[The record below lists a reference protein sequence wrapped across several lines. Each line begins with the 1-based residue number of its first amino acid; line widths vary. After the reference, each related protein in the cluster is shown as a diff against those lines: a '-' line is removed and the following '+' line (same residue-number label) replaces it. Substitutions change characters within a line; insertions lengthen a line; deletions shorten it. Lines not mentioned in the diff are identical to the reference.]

1 MIAIVDCNSF
11 YASCERVFRPELRTQ
26 PIVVLSN
33 NDGCVIARSDEAKEA
48 GIKMGAIFHKVKGEL
63 DQKKVHY
70 FSSNYQLYGDMSDRV
85 MRCLQ
90 SINPDIEVY
99 SIDEA
104 FLDLAQANI
113 PADGLVEFGK
123 KVRIK
128 VWRETGIPISIG
140 IAPTKVL
147 AKVANRL
154 AKKAKQKTE
163 GVLVLQTK
171 TEILSALAAT
181 PLSDIWGFGYKK
193 AYKLKSLFGMTT
205 ALDCYNNMTEEIM
218 RKQFGGVVGLRVLRE
233 LRGERSISISSG
245 AVEKQH
251 IASTRSFGQPIN
263 TLSELTEAI
272 SVYTERALQKM
283 EHQQSACKTVGVFL
297 STDRF
302 KKEKGYYAKSAYG
315 VLPHPTCNPH
325 EVIEKAVELIRDI
338 FLPQFSYIKAG
349 VFLASFEDVGAR
361 QLSLFE
367 QDVFETASKSKSEKL
382 ATLLATSEKKFGKKQ
397 IAMASSGIDSKWQMR
412 MSHCS
417 PHYTTDWRDL
427 PVISLPAK

>member
-1 MIAIVDCNSF
+1 MIAIIDCNSF
-11 YASCERVFRPELRTQ
+11 YASCERVFRPELRTK

-33 NDGCVIARSDEAKEA
+33 NDGCVIARSDEAKDA
-48 GIKMGAIFHKVKGEL
+48 GIQMGAVFHKVKREL
-63 DQKKVHY
+63 DQRKIHY

-90 SINPDIEVY
+90 SINPEIEVY

-104 FLDLAQANI
+104 FLDLGKANI
-113 PADGLVEFGK
+113 PAGGLVDFGK

-154 AKKAKQKTE
+154 AKKSKDKTE
-163 GVLVLQTK
+163 GVLVLQTHD
-171 TEILSALAAT
+171 EILSALAAT
-181 PLSDIWGFGYKK
+181 PLSDVWGFGYKK
-193 AYKLKSLFGMTT
+193 AYKLRALFGMST
-205 ALDCYNNMTEEIM
+205 ALDCYNSMTEEIM

-233 LRGERSISISSG
+233 LRGERSISVSSG
-245 AVEKQH
+245 AVAKQH
-251 IASTRSFGQPIN
+251 IASTRSFGRPVN
-263 TLSELTEAI
+263 KLSELTEAI
-272 SVYTERALQKM
+272 SIYTERALQKM
-283 EHQQSACKTVGVFL
+283 EHQQSSCRTVGVFL

-315 VLPHPTCNPH
+315 TLSHATCNPH
-325 EVIEKAVELIRDI
+325 EIIQKAVELIGNI
-338 FLPQFSYIKAG
+338 YLPQFSYVKAG
-349 VFLASFEDVGAR
+349 VFLASFEDVGSR

-367 QDVFETASKSKSEKL
+367 EDVFETPGQSKSEKL

-397 IAMASSGIDSKWQMR
+397 IAMASSGIDPKWQMR
-412 MSHCS
+412 MAHRS
-417 PHYTTDWRDL
+417 PHYTTNWDDI
-427 PVISLPAK
+427 PVISLPKK